1 MQYYSDLKETEE
13 TYYSHWPK
21 PHGSLCI
28 SFCVSCAYNMINII
42 YTYRLIHIDMVRGS
56 ARVQPSLSKTKD
68 QHVIMNSHH
77 TMCHCL
83 WPITIQR
90 IQHGVTFDFVSIHKN
105 EAEPTSQVGL
115 SLDPIKQCCALVSV
129 GVNVGTCPVVM
140 QLKQFWRHTDF
151 STNTMHNLPACLHCR
166 VYACLITNF
175 KKQQPLPSPPPPP
188 KNQIIIIRDLP
199 VKENK
204 QHNKPGVGR
213 PNEKVHG
220 KTTSNFPHKVI
231 ANYAEVPQTTN
242 KRGTKDHQ

>member
-1 MQYYSDLKETEE
+1 MSVKKKKSAKSHKFIISVTMHNEIQRNMRRFFFYCTNKHIIMQYYSDLKETED

-90 IQHGVTFDFVSIHKN
+90 IQHGLTFDFVSIHKN

-175 KKQQPLPSPPPPP
+175 KKQQPLPSPTPPPP
-188 KNQIIIIRDLP
+188 K
-199 VKENK
+199 K
-204 QHNKPGVGR
+204 
-213 PNEKVHG
+213 
-220 KTTSNFPHKVI
+220 KT
-231 ANYAEVPQTTN
+231 
-242 KRGTKDHQ
+242 RLL